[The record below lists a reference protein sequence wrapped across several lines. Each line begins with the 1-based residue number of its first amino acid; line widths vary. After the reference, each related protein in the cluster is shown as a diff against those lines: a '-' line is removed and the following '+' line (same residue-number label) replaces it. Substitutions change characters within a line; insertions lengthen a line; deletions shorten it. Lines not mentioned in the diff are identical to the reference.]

1 MRALRFLFIGTIGGA
16 AAAPSANAQSANAS
30 ASVNVIAQGVTIV
43 PTADLDFG
51 DQATGQIVRSSH
63 VPAAAAWSV
72 TYDVMGD
79 FTASFTLPTVL
90 QQGFSLLVPITF
102 GTTSATVTTNGT
114 TLAFDPH
121 VPISMGG
128 SAGQVD
134 VIELGRDFLADGS
147 GDVIVDLTDAPPG
160 TYTGIIT
167 LTYAVP

>member
-1 MRALRFLFIGTIGGA
+1 MRKLGFLFLGTIGA
-16 AAAPSANAQSANAS
+16 VAAPSANAQSANAS
-30 ASVNVIAQGVTIV
+30 ASVNVVAQGVTIV

-51 DQATGQIVRSSH
+51 DQATGQIVRSSQ

-72 TYDVMGD
+72 TYDVAGD
-79 FTASFTLPTVL
+79 FTASFSLPSAL
-90 QQGFSLLVPITF
+90 NEGFSLLVPITF
-102 GTTSATVTTNGT
+102 GNTSATVTTNGT

-147 GDVIVDLTDAPPG
+147 GDVIVDLTGAPAG
-160 TYTGIIT
+160 IYTGTIT
-167 LTYAVP
+167 LTFAAP